1 MRPPQIPQKINNI
14 NKEIGEVFG
23 SKDRKR
29 YIKLYL
35 KNWLNYSYKKGGAD
49 TLKGESL
56 RTKYLQ

>member
-1 MRPPQIPQKINNI
+1 MRPPQIPLTINSTNEETE
-14 NKEIGEVFG
+14 KVFG

-29 YIKLYL
+29 DIKLYL
-35 KNWLNYSYKKGGAD
+35 KYWLNYSYKKGGAD